1 MTAPLSKEQQLKH
14 NKKPKRKRCKE
25 CNKLFTPTRD
35 LQPCCSYLCELAYI
49 DSNLNSLVADG
60 KKNRAKEN
68 SQAKRKV
75 RINQKGGLKETAQKT
90 VNKYIRL
97 RDQLEPCISCGKHE
111 ALQWDA
117 GHFKNV
123 HGHPQIR
130 YYTLNIWKQCSY
142 CNDQLRSNP
151 AEYERSL
158 IKKLGLEKVE
168 EIKQNISVK
177 KYSVEYLQR
186 LTKVFRKKIRLYERK
201 FR

>member
-1 MTAPLSKEQQLKH
+1 MLTKKQQLNH
-14 NKKPKRKRCKE
+14 NKKPKRKRCKNKD
-25 CNKLFTPTRD
+25 CNKLFTPQREM
-35 LQPCCSYLCELAYI
+35 QPCCCYSCEMNYALKNV
-49 DSNLNSLVADG
+49 DKLVEDG
-60 KKNRAKEN
+60 KKLRKKDNAKKKQEV
-68 SQAKRKV
+68 KKDD
-75 RINQKGGLKETAQKT
+75 KGGLKETAQKT

-97 RDQLEPCISCGKHE
+97 RDELEPCISCGKYE

-130 YYTLNIWKQCSY
+130 FYTLNIWKQCSY

-158 IKKLGLEKVE
+158 IKKLGLKKVE

-177 KYSVEYLQR
+177 KYSVEYLKR